1 MDLEISMSLILLFLG
16 RETLNKSRFFLQKF
30 KKIFYIQN
38 VKTFVSAHKLVQII
52 ILIVIGIVINRLLA
66 DLAIHFELPLYLDS
80 VGTIVVAVIGGFSP
94 GAIVG
99 FLTNFIGGFVDS
111 STFYYGTIN
120 VMIAVCAGIAAKR
133 GAFNRITRLPLL
145 LGMLMILSIPC
156 SVLSYFLLTL
166 RLPKMW

>member
-1 MDLEISMSLILLFLG
+1 M
-16 RETLNKSRFFLQKF
+16 
-30 KKIFYIQN
+30 
-38 VKTFVSAHKLVQII
+38 KTFVSAHKLVQIT

-66 DLAIHFELPLYLDS
+66 DLAIYFELPLYLDS

-120 VMIAVCAGIAAKR
+120 VMIAVCAGIAARR
-133 GAFNRITRLPLL
+133 GAFHRITRLPML

-156 SVLSYFLLTL
+156 SVLSYFLFDFKIAENVVTPIATALHESG
-166 RLPKMW
+166 LPVLLVADFGGLLHGNSG